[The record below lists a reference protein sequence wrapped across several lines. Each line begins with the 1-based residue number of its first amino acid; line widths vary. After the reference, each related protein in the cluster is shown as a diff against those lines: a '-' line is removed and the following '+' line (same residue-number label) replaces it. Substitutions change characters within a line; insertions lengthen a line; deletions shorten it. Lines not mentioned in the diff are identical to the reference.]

1 MVIAVRRENLNEA
14 FLRTSFLDGANA
26 AYIEDLYE
34 RFQENPGSVTADW
47 RAFFTDLKERKE
59 RVLAETAGP
68 SWKPKSSELSED
80 NDLLNAFAADWG
92 REEQE
97 IVRKISVKAQV
108 KGVEISR
115 DEAFRATRES
125 VRALML
131 IRAYR
136 VNGHLIA
143 NLDPLHL
150 TPPRDHPELD
160 PATYGFTPADLDNQI
175 YIDNILGL
183 ETASLRQIIEILRRT
198 YCGTIGFEFMHIS

>member
-47 RAFFTDLKERKE
+47 RAFFTDLKERKDH
-59 RVLAETAGP
+59 VLAETSGP
-68 SWKPKSSELSED
+68 SWKPKNGGAYE
-80 NDLLNAFAADWG
+80 NTDLLNAFAADWG
-92 REEQE
+92 HEEQE
-97 IVRKISVKAQV
+97 IVRKISVKAQE

-115 DEAFRATRES
+115 EEAFRATRES

-136 VNGHLIA
+136 VNGHLIG
-143 NLDPLHL
+143 NLDPLRL
-150 TPPRDHPELD
+150 TPARSHPELD
-160 PATYGFTPADLDNQI
+160 PASYRVLDGRSGPSDLHRQCPRPGDREPAAD
-175 YIDNILGL
+175 
-183 ETASLRQIIEILRRT
+183 
-198 YCGTIGFEFMHIS
+198 H